1 MFSKITIA
9 LGTALILA
17 TTFAAAAQTRPAHTP
32 RAQAPA
38 EQSKPVMPF
47 TEFEKLWFQ
56 QVEGN
61 RD

>member
-1 MFSKITIA
+1 MFSKTTIA
-9 LGTALILA
+9 LSTALILA
-17 TTFAAAAQTRPAHTP
+17 TTLAAAAQAPAAHTP

-38 EQSKPVMPF
+38 EQGKQVKPF
-47 TEFEKLWFQ
+47 TEFEKLWFK

>member
-1 MFSKITIA
+1 MFSKMTIA

-17 TTFAAAAQTRPAHTP
+17 TTFAAAAQTSHPRMQPPAG
-32 RAQAPA
+32 QNK
-38 EQSKPVMPF
+38 QVKPF